1 MGVDVIRLSLNR
13 CRKKMASLGKE
24 RQDLLSTIDAL
35 KEGKMLI
42 VKEPFFYSSDFACNW
57 FRVI

>member
-1 MGVDVIRLSLNR
+1 MGIDVIQLSLNL

-42 VKEPFFYSSDFACNW
+42 VNLFRLKGFYLYL
-57 FRVI
+57 V